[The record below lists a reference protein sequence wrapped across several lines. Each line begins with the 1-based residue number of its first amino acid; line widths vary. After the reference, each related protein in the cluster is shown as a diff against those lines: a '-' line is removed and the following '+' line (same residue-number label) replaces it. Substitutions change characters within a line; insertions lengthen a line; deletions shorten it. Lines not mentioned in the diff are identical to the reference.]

1 MNSEHIILNKINAF
15 KKNIW
20 ATDSSANL
28 DHLSDMLDD
37 IVASLPTCDET
48 TYFKT
53 LHDFFC
59 CLSDKR
65 LFEKPQFVNEIFRKL
80 LNLYAYYLDNDSL
93 AVCSVFMHGILVNET
108 YCSVNDIQNILKFLE
123 QVGSVDLPI
132 FPILGNQECCESL
145 ENAFHGIQA
154 FIADNPYLIFY
165 SMPWLCERLAVCVGG
180 AIENYKK
187 IQVVMNDDFFGIG
200 ALLLFSQFSEEILDD
215 YSLTCLVPQGA
226 IGKCKSWL
234 EIPSNRAW
242 LDKKAK
248 YCHEIKKMLK
258 HIKEEPLKKNVSSFY
273 LSAQVYQKFPV
284 LPQSPSQ
291 DFQGAFLLLDTFE
304 PTLPDF
310 SFYNA
315 TWATW
320 DCPDFLRYKDTDR
333 FITLGCVIIERDSL
347 TDKMSLLDFYK
358 SLRGIKNESEV
369 WEKWKNAKLREPAKP
384 SDFLIKADILC
395 RSGKF
400 DKAFKL
406 VEKYHEAKITAA
418 YRICNSIIHHCKQQ
432 QLKDKVAGFM
442 DEKELFQ
449 KAFCAEL
456 SEIADIADNDK
467 KSCWL

>member
-1 MNSEHIILNKINAF
+1 MNSEYIILNKINAF

-20 ATDSSANL
+20 ATDSTANL
-28 DHLSDMLDD
+28 DDLSYALDD
-37 IVASLPTCDET
+37 IVSSLSTCDET

-59 CLSDKR
+59 SLSDRR
-65 LFEKPQFVNEIFRKL
+65 LFEKPQFVNEVFRKL
-80 LNLYAYYLDNDSL
+80 LNLYAYYLDNDSV
-93 AVCSVFMHGILVNET
+93 AVCSVFLNSLLVNEIS
-108 YCSVNDIQNILKFLE
+108 CGVNDIQNLLKFLE
-123 QVGSVDLPI
+123 QVGAVDLPI
-132 FPILGNQECCESL
+132 FPVLGNQECSKSL
-145 ENAFHGIQA
+145 ENIFKAVQA
-154 FIADNPYLIFY
+154 FIKDNPYLIFY

-187 IQVVMNDDFFGIG
+187 IQVFMHDDTYGIG
-200 ALLLFSQFSEEILDD
+200 ALLLLSQFSEEILDD
-215 YSLTCLVPQGA
+215 YCLTCLVPPGA

-234 EIPSNRAW
+234 EYPSNRVW
-242 LDKKAK
+242 LDKKSK
-248 YCHEIKKMLK
+248 FRHEIKKILK
-258 HIKEEPLKKNVSSFY
+258 HLKEEPLKKNVSLFY
-273 LSAQVYQKFPV
+273 LSACMYQKFPE
-284 LPQSPSQ
+284 LPQSQSQ
-291 DFQGAFLLLDTFE
+291 DFQGTFLLLDTFE
-304 PTLPDF
+304 PILPDF

-333 FITLGCVIIERDSL
+333 FITLGCAIIENDSQ

-358 SLRGIKNESEV
+358 SLRGIKNESDV
-369 WEKWKNAKLREPAKP
+369 WEKWKNAKLQEPAKP

-395 RSGKF
+395 RAGKF
-400 DKAFKL
+400 NDAFKL
-406 VEKYHEAKITAA
+406 VEKYYEAKITAA

-456 SEIADIADNDK
+456 SEIADNADNDK